1 MIKYLYKIN
10 PRILFGFLSGFIS
23 SLLLAYI
30 PLLYTNIIQLLL
42 LDNNNFDNTELIIE
56 YLCYSLFSNLFA
68 GFRGYNFTIYIED
81 LTFIIKDDIFKSYN
95 TKNFLFFNKNNH
107 HTISNY
113 LNIDAKNISELFL
126 LNANVLF
133 RNLIYFSF
141 ISFILI
147 QQSSLLYLFI
157 IIISFIQFIIEYT
170 YNKIFYD
177 NIINDTNQI
186 TLKQNNI
193 IYDYI
198 QKIETYKTLNI
209 NIYNIYNSYNSLYSK
224 LKKKEAFFYAIKL
237 AVIQSLNLIFFIII
251 IYISI
256 YFNIENNIIFIFI
269 NYKDNIISIANDFN
283 EIRLCILKNKI
294 SLTNIQYLFKDTS
307 ITNTGNYIPI
317 NNIIPKISIN
327 NLSFSYNNN
336 KIFDN
341 FNINIKNNIITGIA
355 GPSGKGK
362 TTLIKLLLGSYEYD
376 GEILIDNINIKTFD
390 YEYFYN
396 TLISYVSQEP
406 VLFSGTI
413 NENLISNLTDIDTQ
427 FLNYITNK
435 LNISSNTDNT
445 ILSGG
450 EKQRICICR
459 ALLRKPKILLLD
471 EPTSALDSDNE
482 NKVLELIKEFN
493 EKYNIT
499 IIIITHSQKVLN
511 ICDDIINL

>member
-1 MIKYLYKIN
+1 MKKYLYKIN

-42 LDNNNFDNTELIIE
+42 DNNNFNNTELIIE

-186 TLKQNNI
+186 TLNQNNI

-317 NNIIPKISIN
+317 NNIIPKISYIVR
-327 NLSFSYNNN
+327 
-336 KIFDN
+336 
-341 FNINIKNNIITGIA
+341 
-355 GPSGKGK
+355 
-362 TTLIKLLLGSYEYD
+362 
-376 GEILIDNINIKTFD
+376 
-390 YEYFYN
+390 
-396 TLISYVSQEP
+396 VS
-406 VLFSGTI
+406 
-413 NENLISNLTDIDTQ
+413 
-427 FLNYITNK
+427 
-435 LNISSNTDNT
+435 
-445 ILSGG
+445 
-450 EKQRICICR
+450 
-459 ALLRKPKILLLD
+459 
-471 EPTSALDSDNE
+471 
-482 NKVLELIKEFN
+482 
-493 EKYNIT
+493 
-499 IIIITHSQKVLN
+499 
-511 ICDDIINL
+511 

>member
-1 MIKYLYKIN
+1 M
-10 PRILFGFLSGFIS
+10 
-23 SLLLAYI
+23 
-30 PLLYTNIIQLLL
+30 
-42 LDNNNFDNTELIIE
+42 
-56 YLCYSLFSNLFA
+56 
-68 GFRGYNFTIYIED
+68 
-81 LTFIIKDDIFKSYN
+81 
-95 TKNFLFFNKNNH
+95 
-107 HTISNY
+107 
-113 LNIDAKNISELFL
+113 
-126 LNANVLF
+126 
-133 RNLIYFSF
+133 
-141 ISFILI
+141 
-147 QQSSLLYLFI
+147 
-157 IIISFIQFIIEYT
+157 
-170 YNKIFYD
+170 
-177 NIINDTNQI
+177 
-186 TLKQNNI
+186 
-193 IYDYI
+193 
-198 QKIETYKTLNI
+198 
-209 NIYNIYNSYNSLYSK
+209 
-224 LKKKEAFFYAIKL
+224 
-237 AVIQSLNLIFFIII
+237 
-251 IYISI
+251 
-256 YFNIENNIIFIFI
+256 
-269 NYKDNIISIANDFN
+269 
-283 EIRLCILKNKI
+283 
-294 SLTNIQYLFKDTS
+294 
-307 ITNTGNYIPI
+307 
-317 NNIIPKISIN
+317 
-327 NLSFSYNNN
+327 SFSYNNN

-390 YEYFYN
+390 YDYFYN